1 MVESLKNIHSCL
13 EEIICD
19 SCGKGSL
26 VVYNENT
33 WITQYHYCNTLLDY
47 NHLKEDA
54 CDQCDYNLTNKNET
68 EIIIKCSC
76 GNEVELTW

>member
-1 MVESLKNIHSCL
+1 M

-26 VVYNENT
+26 VVYNGNT

-54 CDQCDYNLTNKNET
+54 CDQCDYNLTNKSET
-68 EIIIKCSC
+68 VHLSQPEIIIKCSC
-76 GNEVELTW
+76 GNEVEFTW